1 MIKFLLYIIYKF
13 YWVSTNLHLISVV
26 ENDLD
31 KERETIADKTANI
44 ATTVLNHVGFS
55 PSRADIW
62 NRLLIFA
69 VILIV
74 AFLFHIFLDKV
85 VVKVIHVMLKNLK
98 LPWENYLYDHK
109 LLNHIFELLPPF
121 LVQALLP
128 IAFTPEYK
136 TLLSVFYKVISIYI
150 VIIFAHIIIS
160 LIHSLFNYHLMKH
173 HTFTSPYKGVVEMSK
188 LVIICLSILVCI
200 SILVNIHVTN
210 VITYISAFTA
220 VLVLVFKDTLLGFVA
235 GIQLAQNQMIK
246 IGDWITVDGTSAS
259 GTIVDITILTV
270 KIQNFDNTFVFV
282 PAYNLIQNSFQNW
295 AGMYQS
301 GARRMDKAIYIDINT
316 IAETTP
322 DLIEKIKAC
331 DYVKKYISDDD
342 YKQYLEFIT
351 NGSEAVSTNLGLFRI
366 WIAMM
371 FKADPAITNNFYQI
385 VEDNPCL
392 GCGLPL
398 NMMFFVNTTDWVT
411 YEAEQSRI
419 FERLMKMMPYFNL
432 KQFQFQ
438 SMVEQSNK

>member
-282 PAYNLIQNSFQNW
+282 PTCEISTKHLIQ
-295 AGMYQS
+295 
-301 GARRMDKAIYIDINT
+301 
-316 IAETTP
+316 
-322 DLIEKIKAC
+322 
-331 DYVKKYISDDD
+331 
-342 YKQYLEFIT
+342 
-351 NGSEAVSTNLGLFRI
+351 
-366 WIAMM
+366 
-371 FKADPAITNNFYQI
+371 
-385 VEDNPCL
+385 
-392 GCGLPL
+392 
-398 NMMFFVNTTDWVT
+398 
-411 YEAEQSRI
+411 
-419 FERLMKMMPYFNL
+419 
-432 KQFQFQ
+432 
-438 SMVEQSNK
+438 